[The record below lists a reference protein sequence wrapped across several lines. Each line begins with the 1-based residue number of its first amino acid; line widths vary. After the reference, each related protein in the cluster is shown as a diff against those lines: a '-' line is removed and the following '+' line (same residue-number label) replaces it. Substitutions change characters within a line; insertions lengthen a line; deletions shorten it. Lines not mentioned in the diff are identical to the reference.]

1 MSLSYSLR
9 QSRKGT
15 ASRANKKGLDA
26 VDEKENLPLNVT
38 AAPNKQDDFVKEKS
52 VVDVIFTP
60 KKQPLSALSTV
71 PSAIEST
78 LVHIS
83 AQLQQQQR
91 EFSAVAETKSSANAI
106 FPHPGTATAAKKKM
120 LAATKASEEA
130 AAAAKE
136 RRISEEV
143 DAVRLTQDTAR
154 TAAKKPLARMRFT
167 PCKPIE
173 KAEHPSKGIPPAPYS
188 PPPLS
193 PSMASVH
200 TNNTTSSK
208 RKYGK
213 VAAGVSNATAKLLS
227 IQDTATIFNFDNTGN
242 NLHNKRQKS
251 MPSTSSN
258 TVADKA
264 SKKKPTLPGR
274 DVKGVYKTPTT
285 ANLQKHNAFVSSSN
299 LIFQPIQGLQ
309 DDSGSEHLSQKKRKL
324 SQSPK
329 VKQQLVHAQ
338 VREPSPPADY
348 EQLTQPQ
355 GPEEACHGDHLHNGE
370 AYARVD
376 AFEETQEFG
385 FDISPTVVPVP
396 IAVVPKQIKA
406 TNPVLQK
413 PPELEKSKSPEPP
426 QSSKPPA
433 AARMKAG
440 RPTTVV
446 VKPAKRQLL
455 KKLLSTE
462 TAPATTTTASA
473 EKSKY
478 FSDPFAGSRES
489 VLPLKLQAASSAA
502 VVPVTSSSTAANA
515 LSEANEKEQ
524 ILKPKFASF
533 MQAPKSRSAKHSI
546 DEPYDHLQLPTAAMT
561 NYDDGYVFDNDDFK
575 PPTTTV
581 AVAAAATAISADT
594 TSVVQAAKPLFTPP
608 ATFHRNQQSKLT
620 TSGLTTAAT
629 ASTILLTNA
638 SAQSASQD
646 IAAVQPAPATTA
658 VWRCHL
664 QPKQSTLAAETD
676 SAAPLKG
683 SLMAAPVATSHTA
696 ASKIFSLSV
705 SDGGRLCEGVGA
717 GQAIAK
723 RGVKKRSSKRCEE
736 RSPSQD
742 TTSDVENNA
751 VVNRRHAADS
761 DDDEEDEE
769 DVGREEEDN
778 SDFVSDAGSDASYR
792 MGLQQAR
799 PSKAA
804 ANKGYSRSKSHPKS
818 QSRGCGSAP
827 GKLSA
832 VRGYDNEF
840 EASQRSS
847 DDDQEIVLQM

>member
-26 VDEKENLPLNVT
+26 VDEKENLPPNVT
-38 AAPNKQDDFVKEKS
+38 AAPKKQDDFVKEKS

-60 KKQPLSALSTV
+60 KKQPSSALSTI

-78 LVHIS
+78 PVHIS
-83 AQLQQQQR
+83 AQLQKQQR

-154 TAAKKPLARMRFT
+154 TTAKKPLARMRFT

-329 VKQQLVHAQ
+329 KAKQQLVHAQ
-338 VREPSPPADY
+338 IREPSPPADY

-355 GPEEACHGDHLHNGE
+355 GPEEACHGDHLHNDE
-370 AYARVD
+370 TYVRVD
-376 AFEETQEFG
+376 AFEETQEYG
-385 FDISPTVVPVP
+385 FDISTTAVPVL
-396 IAVVPKQIKA
+396 IAVVPKQIKE
-406 TNPVLQK
+406 TTPVLQK

-433 AARMKAG
+433 AAGKKAG

-489 VLPLKLQAASSAA
+489 VLPLKLQATSSAA
-502 VVPVTSSSTAANA
+502 VVPVTSSSATANA

-524 ILKPKFASF
+524 TLKPKFASF

-546 DEPYDHLQLPTAAMT
+546 DEPYDHLQPPTAAMT
-561 NYDDGYVFDNDDFK
+561 NYDDGHVMDNDDFK

-581 AVAAAATAISADT
+581 AVAAAAAAISADT
-594 TSVVQAAKPLFTPP
+594 TSGVQAAKPLFTPP
-608 ATFHRNQQSKLT
+608 ATFDRNQQSKLT

-629 ASTILLTNA
+629 ASTSLLTNA

-664 QPKQSTLAAETD
+664 QPKQSTLAAEAD

-696 ASKIFSLSV
+696 ASKIFSLSI

-751 VVNRRHAADS
+751 VVNRHHAADSDS
-761 DDDEEDEE
+761 DDDEEDVE
-769 DVGREEEDN
+769 REEEGN

-799 PSKAA
+799 PSKAVA
-804 ANKGYSRSKSHPKS
+804 KS
-818 QSRGCGSAP
+818 QSRGRGSAP

-832 VRGYDNEF
+832 VRGYENEF